1 MIFLVAEAAP
11 NVRQSLCYVLLSFGI
26 KGVPVGTREEA
37 LQALA
42 TNSEVAGAIIDTDSR
57 EIEATELIQ
66 ELRANEATRGLRII
80 VHTVQSSKEMVV
92 RMMEHGVVGY
102 LLKPYKEELAF
113 SQLKKILARSASHNS
128 QRKHIRVRPD
138 PEELLR
144 LHFRLQDST
153 SLISGKVIDISVG
166 GVAVELFNPPP
177 AEALAAGTHVP
188 NIQFT
193 LMRQSF
199 KPPGKVILFKENL
212 LALRFDYLTAAE
224 KSALSKYVFKRLTT

>member
-1 MIFLVAEAAP
+1 MVFLVAEGAP
-11 NVRQSLCYVLLSFGI
+11 NIRDSLCYALLSLGI
-26 KGVPVGTREEA
+26 KGLPVASRQEA
-37 LQALA
+37 LSALQE
-42 TNSEVAGAIIDTDSR
+42 NEDVAGAIVDIDSR
-57 EIEATELIQ
+57 EIDGAELIQ
-66 ELRANEATRGLRII
+66 ELRANEATQGLRII

-92 RMMEHGVVGY
+92 RMMEYGVVGY
-102 LLKPYKEELAF
+102 LLKPYKQETAF
-113 SQLKKILARSASHNS
+113 GQLKKILARSASHNS

-144 LHFRLQDST
+144 LHFRLQESAP
-153 SLISGKVIDISVG
+153 LVSGKVVDISVG

-177 AEALAAGTHVP
+177 PEALAAGTRIP

-199 KPPGKVILFKENL
+199 KPPGRVVLFKEKL
-212 LALRFDYLTAAE
+212 LALRFEYLTAAE